1 MSPMLPVDAP
11 LPRLS
16 WDIGAIGYYSDA
28 YVFDAAGL
36 VWKDRDKYRS
46 VGEMVLANQ
55 PDYVML
61 TAMRSQLA
69 MTRDPRFQASYAP
82 ALRIPNRP
90 GERLDTNPDHYPDT
104 WRQEYLIFK
113 RRPP

>member
-1 MSPMLPVDAP
+1 MLPVDAP

-82 ALRIPNRP
+82 ALRIPNRR

-113 RRPP
+113 RRAP